1 MGNDITYV
9 GMDDHK
15 KSIHLAVLLP
25 SGELLEWQIA
35 NEARAIRRMV
45 KKLHKVVVGEVLCC
59 YEAGPC
65 GFVLQRRLG
74 QLGVRCQVMAPS
86 RTPKRPGARIKTNRR
101 DAMELAKLLRGGLL
115 EEVFPP
121 TVQQEADRELCRCRE
136 TLQRDLTR
144 ARHRVTQFLLR
155 RGCNYNQGRNWT
167 ERHRRWLKQI
177 QMEQEQDQQV
187 LDCYVWAVEQ
197 LEQQVVHLKEKLVEL
212 SEQPEY
218 EEAVGALR
226 CFRGIETLTAIT
238 LVCELYSFGRFG
250 SARGLMNFLGVVP
263 GEKSTGEKE
272 IRTGIT
278 KAGNTH
284 ARRLLV
290 ETSWHYRHRP
300 AVGKVLERRR
310 IGQPSE
316 VIAHA
321 DKAMLRLHRRY
332 WKLVM
337 AGKASNKAV
346 VAVARELTG
355 FLWAVLYR
363 QASVA

>member
-1 MGNDITYV
+1 
-9 GMDDHK
+9 
-15 KSIHLAVLLP
+15 
-25 SGELLEWQIA
+25 
-35 NEARAIRRMV
+35 
-45 KKLHKVVVGEVLCC
+45 
-59 YEAGPC
+59 
-65 GFVLQRRLG
+65 
-74 QLGVRCQVMAPS
+74 
-86 RTPKRPGARIKTNRR
+86 
-101 DAMELAKLLRGGLL
+101 MELAKLLRGGLL

-121 TVQQEADRELCRCRE
+121 TAEQEADRELCRCRE

-144 ARHRVTQFLLR
+144 ARHRVTHFLLR
-155 RGCNYNQGRNWT
+155 RGCNYNGGRNWT

-177 QMEQEQDQQV
+177 QMEQEHDQQA

-197 LEQQVVHLKEKLVEL
+197 LEQQVAHLMEKLVEM

-218 EEAVGALR
+218 EKAVGALR

-238 LVCELYSFGRFG
+238 LACELYSFGRFG

-263 GEKSTGEKE
+263 GENSTGDKE
-272 IRTGIT
+272 IKLGIT

-310 IGQPSE
+310 AGQPSE

-346 VAVARELTG
+346 VAVARELAG

>member
-1 MGNDITYV
+1 MENNITYV

-45 KKLHKVVVGEVLCC
+45 KKLHKVAVGKVLCC

-65 GFVLQRRLG
+65 GFVLQRRLA
-74 QLGVRCQVMAPS
+74 QLGVPCQVMAPS

-121 TVQQEADRELCRCRE
+121 TAEQEADRELCRCRE

-144 ARHRVTQFLLR
+144 ARHRVTHFLLR
-155 RGCNYNQGRNWT
+155 RGCNYNGGRNWT

-177 QMEQEQDQQV
+177 QMEQEHDQQA

-197 LEQQVVHLKEKLVEL
+197 LEQQVAHLMEKLVEM

-218 EEAVGALR
+218 EKAVGALR

-238 LVCELYSFGRFG
+238 LACELYSFGRFG

-263 GEKSTGEKE
+263 GENSTGDKE
-272 IRTGIT
+272 IKLGIT
-278 KAGNTH
+278 KAGNNH

-300 AVGKVLERRR
+300 AVGKGLEARRA
-310 IGQPSE
+310 GQPSE

-346 VAVARELTG
+346 VAVARELAG

>member
-1 MGNDITYV
+1 
-9 GMDDHK
+9 
-15 KSIHLAVLLP
+15 
-25 SGELLEWQIA
+25 
-35 NEARAIRRMV
+35 MV
-45 KKLHKVVVGEVLCC
+45 KKLHKVAEGKVRSC

-65 GFVLQRRLG
+65 GFVLQRRL
-74 QLGVRCQVMAPS
+74 QDLGVACQVMAPS

-101 DAMELAKLLRGGLL
+101 DALELAKFLRSGDVL

-121 TVQQEADRELCRCRE
+121 MPEQEADRELCRCRE

-144 ARHRVTQFLLR
+144 ARHRVTHFLLR
-155 RGCNYNQGRNWT
+155 RGCTYSGGRNWT
-167 ERHRRWLKQI
+167 ERHRRWIKQI
-177 QMEQEQDQQV
+177 QMEQQHDQQA
-187 LDCYVWAVEQ
+187 LDCYLWAVEQ
-197 LEQQVVHLKEKLVEL
+197 LEQQVAHLMEQLVQL

-218 EEAVGALR
+218 EKAVGALR
-226 CFRGIETLTAIT
+226 CFRGIQTLTAIT

-263 GEKSTGEKE
+263 GERSTGDKE
-272 IRTGIT
+272 IKLGIT
-278 KAGNTH
+278 KAGNNH
-284 ARRLLV
+284 VRRLLV
-290 ETSWHYRHRP
+290 ESSWHYRHRP
-300 AVGKVLERRR
+300 AVGKGLKARRA
-310 IGQPSE
+310 GQPIE

-363 QASVA
+363 QASAV